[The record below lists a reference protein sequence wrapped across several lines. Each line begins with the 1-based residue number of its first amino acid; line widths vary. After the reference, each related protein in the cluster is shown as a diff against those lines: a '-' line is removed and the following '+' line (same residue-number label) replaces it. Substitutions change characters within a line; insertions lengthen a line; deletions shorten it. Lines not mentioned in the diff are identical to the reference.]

1 MEIRKVSVGVAAVLL
16 CAASFVY
23 LYLSASP
30 RDRFDV
36 NDSWSAN
43 ESTNVF
49 IGSYP
54 IETSGGRKYVW
65 VGSTASIALPFT
77 GTAKSLSISG
87 WISFNQH
94 RDRNHVTELV
104 IGVSAGGRKLGEMR
118 FDKEDSFNRSFS
130 LTGVTGDRDGNLVVE
145 LTSSS
150 VLSPTQ
156 TDQRSLSFTINKIW
170 LE

>member
-1 MEIRKVSVGVAAVLL
+1 VEIRQVRVGIAAVLL
-16 CAASFVY
+16 SAASFVY
-23 LYLSASP
+23 LYLSATP

-43 ESTNVF
+43 ESTNVL

-54 IETSGGRKYVW
+54 IETSGDGKYVW

-77 GTAKSLSISG
+77 VAAKSLNISG
-87 WISFNQH
+87 WIPFDQH

-104 IGVSAGGRKLGEMR
+104 IGVSAGGRKLGDMR
-118 FDKEDSFNRSFS
+118 FDKADKFNRSFS
-130 LTGVTGDRDGNLVVE
+130 LAGVTADRDGNLVVE

-150 VLSPTQ
+150 VLPPTQ